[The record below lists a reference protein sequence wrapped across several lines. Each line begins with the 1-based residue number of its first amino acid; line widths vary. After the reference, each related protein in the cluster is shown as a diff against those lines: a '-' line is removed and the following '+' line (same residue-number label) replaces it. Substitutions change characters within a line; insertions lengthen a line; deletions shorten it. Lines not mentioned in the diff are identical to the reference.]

1 MYCNYINQYF
11 SPINRSLFN
20 AITIDN
26 ELKETDSQLRNLVQV
41 LSKLAVHVPKGYPK
55 GSWMNKED
63 QLQRYLQMHDQKQG
77 AKNGVPEHLDKGKLL
92 KTKDLGPF
100 AKLFAI
106 QSFAAPEENLFTE
119 ENEDITRR
127 SMITSPEWKGWFWN
141 GGRTNGV
148 RRKLFKF
155 DIQQKSSN

>member
-1 MYCNYINQYF
+1 M
-11 SPINRSLFN
+11 
-20 AITIDN
+20 
-26 ELKETDSQLRNLVQV
+26 KETDSQLRNLVQV

-77 AKNGVPEHLDKGKLL
+77 SKSGLPEHLNKGKLL

-106 QSFAAPEENLFTE
+106 QSFAAPEENPFTE

-127 SMITSPEWKGWFWN
+127 SMISSPEWKWWFWN

-155 DIQQKSSN
+155 DIQQKSSNYLVKF